1 VRGNEPPDG
10 VMDWQENLLFFFF
23 VEGKL
28 GNIIVSPHMPNEKK
42 KKKKGKLG
50 EKEK

>member
-1 VRGNEPPDG
+1 
-10 VMDWQENLLFFFF
+10 
-23 VEGKL
+23 L

-50 EKEK
+50 EKEKWTE